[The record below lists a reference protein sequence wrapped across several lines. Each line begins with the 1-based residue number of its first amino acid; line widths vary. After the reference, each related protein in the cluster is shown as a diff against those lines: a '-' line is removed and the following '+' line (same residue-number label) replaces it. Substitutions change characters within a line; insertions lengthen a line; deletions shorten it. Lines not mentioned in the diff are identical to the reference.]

1 MAKIVSQ
8 KIELRQ
14 AQLVFNFVAYA
25 LILAFAIFI
34 AGKFPLI

>member
-14 AQLVFNFVAYA
+14 AQIVFNFVAYT